1 LDLISDEELMKEVI
15 NLLAEEE
22 RWVQAITG
30 LLTFGVMKY
39 IVVPLLQDLNDF
51 RKSYFNKPPTSPP
64 QNHPG
69 ASSPP
74 QNQPGPSSP
83 PTTTPIDDCP
93 VPPADNGVWQG

>member
-1 LDLISDEELMKEVI
+1 MGNSKSTPKSDIMSDEELMKEVI

-51 RKSYFNKPPTSPP
+51 RKSYLNKPPTSPLSCSTSR
-64 QNHPG
+64 QWGLARVIFLNFEFY
-69 ASSPP
+69 SF
-74 QNQPGPSSP
+74 
-83 PTTTPIDDCP
+83 D
-93 VPPADNGVWQG
+93 